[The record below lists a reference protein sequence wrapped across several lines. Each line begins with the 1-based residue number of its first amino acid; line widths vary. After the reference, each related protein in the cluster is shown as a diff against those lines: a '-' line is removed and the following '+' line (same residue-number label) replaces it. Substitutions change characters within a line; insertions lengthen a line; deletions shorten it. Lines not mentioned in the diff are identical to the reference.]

1 MNCNPILEPPPRA
14 PASEPAGQGPP
25 IHFEETIQSIGRLNA
40 EHTANATRHQRAVGR
55 VTALLG
61 RPAFLAGLTAMIGS
75 WVALNGFAGAL
86 GFRPVDPAPFPLL
99 TGAASL
105 ASLYV
110 AVLILTTQRRSDG
123 LAFRRESLNL
133 ELAILNG
140 QMSAK
145 TIALLEELRRDTP
158 IIRDRVDKLA
168 EAMARPADARAVDE
182 AIQETRSQAA
192 HGVGAA
198 D

>member
-1 MNCNPILEPPPRA
+1 MSGA
-14 PASEPAGQGPP
+14 PASVSDAAGPDLAAQRPP
-25 IHFEETIQSIGRLNA
+25 VHFEETIQSIGRLNA
-40 EHTANATRHQRAVGR
+40 EHNANATQHQRAVAR

-61 RPAFLAGLTAMIGS
+61 RPAFLAGLTAAIGG
-75 WVALNGFAGAL
+75 WAALNGLAGAL
-86 GFRPVDPAPFPLL
+86 GFRPPDPAPFPVL

-105 ASLYV
+105 ASLYFT
-110 AVLILTTQRRSDG
+110 VLILTTQRRSDR
-123 LAFRRESLNL
+123 LALRRESLNL

-158 IIRDRVDKLA
+158 IVRDRVDKLA
-168 EAMARPADARAVDE
+168 DAMARPADAQSVVE
-182 AIQETRSQAA
+182 AIQETRSQASHA
-192 HGVGAA
+192 PGAA